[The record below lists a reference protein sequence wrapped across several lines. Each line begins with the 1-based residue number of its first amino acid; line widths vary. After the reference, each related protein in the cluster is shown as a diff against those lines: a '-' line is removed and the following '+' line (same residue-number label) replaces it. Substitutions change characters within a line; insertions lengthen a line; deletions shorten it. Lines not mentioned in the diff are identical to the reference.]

1 MAGTMSRLRS
11 GLGTLMTGVKRTYGA
26 VEPAVTW
33 TSEKVVDQY
42 RKTMKAN
49 ADYVVRDQEAADK
62 LLRQWFFTRLSR
74 YKAASSLRCLVR

>member
-11 GLGTLMTGVKRTYGA
+11 GLGTLMTGVKRAYGA
-26 VEPAVTW
+26 AEPAVTW
-33 TSEKVVDQY
+33 TSEKVADQY

-74 YKAASSLRCLVR
+74 YEAALTKGCLV

>member
-1 MAGTMSRLRS
+1 MAGSMSRLRS
-11 GLGTLMTGVKRTYGA
+11 GLGTLMTQVKRTYGA

-33 TSEKVVDQY
+33 TSEKVADQY

-74 YKAASSLRCLVR
+74 YEAAFRERCLG

>member
-1 MAGTMSRLRS
+1 MAGSMSKLRS
-11 GLGTLMTGVKRTYGA
+11 GLGTLMTHVKRTYGA

-33 TSEKVVDQY
+33 TSEKVADQY

-74 YKAASSLRCLVR
+74 CETTLRKRCIR